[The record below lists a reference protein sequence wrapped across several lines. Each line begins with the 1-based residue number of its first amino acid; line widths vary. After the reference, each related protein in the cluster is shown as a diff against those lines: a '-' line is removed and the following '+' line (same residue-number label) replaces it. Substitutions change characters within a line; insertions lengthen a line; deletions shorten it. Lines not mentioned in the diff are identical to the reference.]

1 MASVQYIYH
10 EHEIQKQA
18 KLEKAFLESFHTNE
32 YTFDKPLVVLNPYG
46 IAPLTALILFK
57 LAKPSTVKITVSGKA
72 AAGDLRFEY
81 PVAVTHYIPVYGL
94 YPDYINK
101 VTLELEDGTISIIEI
116 QTEAAPES
124 IHLPEY
130 VHTTPEYFGENVM
143 FVTPSS
149 FSKLVAFDYVGDLR
163 WYTTLD
169 VVFDIK
175 RVSNGRIWIATERLI
190 ELPYVVTGIYEMSML
205 GKIYKEYRLPG
216 GTHHDYVEDKD
227 GNIII
232 LTADP
237 NRNTVEDVCVVL
249 SRETGKIIK
258 TFDLRHYFAPEA
270 ASGDRSSSRDWLHCN
285 AVWYDEA
292 TNSLS
297 FSGRN
302 LDAIANVDY
311 ETKELNWIIGDP
323 NKWPQDYID
332 NYLLKQEDNQEE
344 FDWFYAQHSCRMLPD
359 GDIFIFD
366 NGAWRS
372 KYKEKDIPSEEKFS
386 RGVRYHIN
394 RKKRTVRQVW
404 QYGKEKGSD
413 FFSPH
418 ISNVEYYSEGNY
430 MIHSGDIGQIAGK
443 PCDRPPIFFLD
454 KPEGKDL
461 IYYSKTIE
469 IESNR
474 VAYEMKI
481 PRNAYY
487 RAKKLSLYDAS
498 EEINFDEG
506 VQLGTLGKSQT
517 CRVKL
522 PAKSQP
528 LPVSYQAKVV
538 DEIDR
543 FQLSILLKPGTYAC
557 LILKN
562 NNDQKAYLIPTTE
575 KDALTMCVGTFQPSE
590 ANETYLT
597 LSKDG
602 IFGLYHFYILIEN
615 KLYDMQLELS
625 F

>member
-1 MASVQYIYH
+1 
-10 EHEIQKQA
+10 
-18 KLEKAFLESFHTNE
+18 
-32 YTFDKPLVVLNPYG
+32 
-46 IAPLTALILFK
+46 
-57 LAKPSTVKITVSGKA
+57 
-72 AAGDLRFEY
+72 
-81 PVAVTHYIPVYGL
+81 
-94 YPDYINK
+94 
-101 VTLELEDGTISIIEI
+101 
-116 QTEAAPES
+116 
-124 IHLPEY
+124 
-130 VHTTPEYFGENVM
+130 
-143 FVTPSS
+143 
-149 FSKLVAFDYVGDLR
+149 
-163 WYTTLD
+163 
-169 VVFDIK
+169 
-175 RVSNGRIWIATERLI
+175 
-190 ELPYVVTGIYEMSML
+190 
-205 GKIYKEYRLPG
+205 
-216 GTHHDYVEDKD
+216 
-227 GNIII
+227 
-232 LTADP
+232 
-237 NRNTVEDVCVVL
+237 
-249 SRETGKIIK
+249 
-258 TFDLRHYFAPEA
+258 
-270 ASGDRSSSRDWLHCN
+270 
-285 AVWYDEA
+285 
-292 TNSLS
+292 
-297 FSGRN
+297 
-302 LDAIANVDY
+302 
-311 ETKELNWIIGDP
+311 
-323 NKWPQDYID
+323 
-332 NYLLKQEDNQEE
+332 
-344 FDWFYAQHSCRMLPD
+344 
-359 GDIFIFD
+359 
-366 NGAWRS
+366 
-372 KYKEKDIPSEEKFS
+372 
-386 RGVRYHIN
+386 
-394 RKKRTVRQVW
+394 
-404 QYGKEKGSD
+404 
-413 FFSPH
+413 
-418 ISNVEYYSEGNY
+418 